1 MVDFHGRFVW
11 YELITTDA
19 AAAKAFY
26 TEVVGWRAQDAS
38 TSDLAYTMF
47 SAGNAA
53 VAGLMQLPEIAT
65 KRGAMPRWAGYIDVN
80 DIDVTA
86 ERIKRLGGSVFV
98 PPTDSNIGRVSIV
111 ADPQTANFALV
122 EGLKTGRH
130 KSIDSGKAGHVSWHE
145 LLAADQEKALT
156 FYRDLLGWEKADA
169 AFETE
174 DDYQRFAVA
183 HLPIGGVFNKPANE
197 PVPFWIYYF
206 NVGDIEDAVK
216 RVQAAGG
223 QIFEGPAELPNGSWA
238 ARCRDPQGA
247 AFALQGKQTKGGIGW
262 SAEWGGFSSKGRLMP
277 NKPRS

>member
-1 MVDFHGRFVW
+1 MSGRTPGRFTAARKLYETRCRTGLRNDVVDYHGRFVW

-26 TEVVGWRAQDAS
+26 TEVVGWDAQDAS
-38 TSDLAYTMF
+38 TSNLAYTIF

-53 VAGLMQLPEIAT
+53 VAGLMELPEIAT
-65 KRGAMPRWAGYIDVN
+65 KRGALPRWAGYIDVN

-122 EGLKTGRH
+122 EGLKTGGR
-130 KSIDSGKAGHVSWHE
+130 KSIDPGKVGHVSWHE
-145 LLAADQEKALT
+145 LLAADQEQALI
-156 FYRDLLGWEKADA
+156 FYRDLLDWEKADS

-174 DDYQRFAVA
+174 DDYQRLAVA
-183 HLPIGGVFNKPANE
+183 GLPIGGVFNKPANE

-216 RVQAAGG
+216 
-223 QIFEGPAELPNGSWA
+223 
-238 ARCRDPQGA
+238 
-247 AFALQGKQTKGGIGW
+247 
-262 SAEWGGFSSKGRLMP
+262 
-277 NKPRS
+277 